1 MKITYE
7 PLVGTA
13 DDAKRVHL
21 HVTTI
26 ERGDSNDESKHYEH
40 AHGAEEAV
48 YFLEG
53 RATAHLEGRP
63 RDVGPGDVA
72 FFPADVVHGPIVAQS
87 ERLKYLVVRGIED
100 GDEPC
105 CCEGHA
111 AG

>member
-1 MKITYE
+1 MEIEYE

-26 ERGDSNDESKHYEH
+26 VRGDDTNDAKHYEH
-40 AHGAEEAV
+40 AHTAEEVV

-53 RATAHLEGRP
+53 RATIHLEGKP
-63 RDVGPGDVA
+63 REVGPGDVA

-87 ERLKYLVVRGIED
+87 DRLKYLVVRSIED

-111 AG
+111 EG